1 LASAAISGSLPGR
14 LIQEATMLLE
24 CVQTETGPNPTFAVI
39 WLHGL
44 GADGNDF
51 GPIVPELVASNWPPI
66 RFVFP
71 HAPRRPITIN
81 GGMTM
86 RAWYDITGMEIAQRQ
101 DEAGIR
107 ASMAQLEALIAREVE
122 RGIPSSRIFLA
133 GFSQGAA
140 MVLSGGLRH
149 AHPLAGIIALSGYL
163 PLEQQLEAERSAAN
177 AGVPIFVGH
186 GSVDPIVPQT
196 LGMLSRD
203 FLRAHGYN
211 VDWHSY
217 AMAHQV
223 CSEEIRDLRSW
234 LDKRMA
240 PAVA

>member
-1 LASAAISGSLPGR
+1 
-14 LIQEATMLLE
+14 MLLDS
-24 CVQTETGPNPTFAVI
+24 VQTETGPNARYAVI

-51 GPIVPELVASNWPPI
+51 GPIVPELVAKEWPAI

-81 GGMTM
+81 GGMSM
-86 RAWYDITGMEIAQRQ
+86 RAWYDITGMEIANRQ
-101 DEAGIR
+101 DETGIR
-107 ASMAQLEALIAREVE
+107 ASMREVEALIAREVE
-122 RGIPSSRIFLA
+122 RGIPAERIFLA

-140 MVLSGGLRH
+140 MVLSAGLRH
-149 AHPLAGIIALSGYL
+149 ARRLAGIVALSGYL
-163 PLEQQLEAERSAAN
+163 PLEQQLEAERSPAN
-177 AGVPIFVGH
+177 AEVPIFLAH
-186 GSVDPIVPQT
+186 GRVDPVVPQT

-203 FLRAHGYN
+203 FLRANGYS

-223 CSEEIRDLRSW
+223 CAEEIADLRDW
-234 LDKRMA
+234 IGARIA
-240 PAVA
+240 QTGE